1 MIMTIQ
7 KILQRNYYKIYIMR
21 TKETKKQKIKRNK
34 KIGKIKL
41 TKLQKQ
47 KTLLFRKQK
56 NDY

>member
-1 MIMTIQ
+1 
-7 KILQRNYYKIYIMR
+7 MR
-21 TKETKKQKIKRNK
+21 TKEMKKQKIKRNK